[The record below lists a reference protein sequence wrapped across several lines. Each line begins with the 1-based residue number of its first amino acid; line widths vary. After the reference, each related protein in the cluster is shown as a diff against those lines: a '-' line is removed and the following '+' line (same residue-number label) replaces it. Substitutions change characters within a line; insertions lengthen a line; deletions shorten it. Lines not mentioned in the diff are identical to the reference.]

1 MFVFVPVISALY
13 ACVLNSCGIQ
23 RAGTGINVVLAGH
36 ARDHADGDRPQRPG
50 NNRDDREHP
59 QGAGWQR
66 SPHAAVLDFREINN
80 ETSAKIPVAAAT
92 MNASAVPWAKSA
104 STNAML

>member
-13 ACVLNSCGIQ
+13 ACGAELVRDPARWYGL
-23 RAGTGINVVLAGH
+23 NVVLAGH
-36 ARDHADGDRPQRPG
+36 AGDIADGNRPQRPG
-50 NNRDDREHP
+50 DDRDDREHP

-92 MNASAVPWAKSA
+92 MKASAVPWAKSA